1 VAARARR
8 LRSRLK
14 GSHFGS
20 MTVERLLACLFVA
33 WLALTVLV
41 QFRRVSKQLSLLL
54 KPYEVE
60 ARASAPA
67 MVSS

>member
-1 VAARARR
+1 VIRVR
-8 LRSRLK
+8 LDQLGDTPTRPE
-14 GSHFGS
+14 
-20 MTVERLLACLFVA
+20 VLATL
-33 WLALTVLV
+33 
-41 QFRRVSKQLSLLL
+41 RRVSKQLSLLL